1 MIRRNITKQHIE
13 NTINLLKKVVPDGIS
28 KKKLCEELGISQQQW
43 KKVDYGLNQFP
54 AGYDDQTNKYYWVG
68 R

>member
-1 MIRRNITKQHIE
+1 MIRRNTTKQHIE
-13 NTINLLKKVVPDGIS
+13 NTVNLLKNVVPDGIS

-43 KKVDYGLNQFP
+43 QKVDYGLNQFP
-54 AGYDDQTNKYYWVG
+54 VGYDDQTNKYYWVG